1 MARLTV
7 LMLAVAALFATSHG
21 DPQVHATLVAKLAA
35 GDYSRRGADLCLTC
49 HDEEEPFPTAAV
61 FETLHGHPNVA
72 GSPFEQDTA
81 AFPAGLQCEACH
93 GPAGNHGQRI
103 LGDGTAREPIVNFGQ
118 RGNAAADLQNQ
129 LCLACHADYSR
140 AKWAGSTHEQAGMA
154 CADCHRVHATT
165 DAVRSRN
172 GQASQCV
179 GCHAGVR
186 ADMLKRSS
194 HPMRRNQLIC
204 RDCHDPHG
212 GEALLRDSAGNE
224 ACTRCHAELRGPFL
238 WEHPPAAEDCGICHE
253 PHGANQPALLVRR
266 APHLCQACHS
276 SVGHRSWP
284 QLPSSPSE
292 PRAEFLFANACLNCH
307 AQVHGSNHPSGN
319 LLRR

>member
-1 MARLTV
+1 MARLVV
-7 LMLAVAALFATSHG
+7 LITAVAALFATSHG
-21 DPQVHATLVAKLAA
+21 DPQVHAALVAKLAA

-172 GQASQCV
+172 GQAAQCV
-179 GCHAGVR
+179 GCHAGVG

-238 WEHPPAAEDCGICHE
+238 WEHPPAAEDCAICHE

-266 APHLCQACHS
+266 APQLCQACHS